1 MRSEME
7 SDFPDA
13 TVIYESETPS
23 RNCNNCCNSVEYVE
37 LITPSLPSLQS
48 AFRLSVVKPKPDKS
62 NGSSEERERERD
74 RGVQSSRPITER
86 GQAKTK

>member
-7 SDFPDA
+7 LDFPDA

-37 LITPSLPSLQS
+37 LITPSLPSLQRFS
-48 AFRLSVVKPKPDKS
+48 IKCGKTETRQIKMANRKK
-62 NGSSEERERERD
+62 ERERD

>member
-1 MRSEME
+1 ME

-62 NGSSEERERERD
+62 KWLIGRKRERERD